1 MIYFFQKLWLIV
13 ITMVSLVGIT
23 VTQILSLFI
32 DPTYW
37 LMWRAWVGMTTASYL
52 RRSSELLVF
61 KEYRK
66 ARWATAGSNVLSLQ
80 EYFIK
85 HNGIYG
91 KTILWTYAF
100 FCMFMGLCF
109 TLLVLLF
116 LKLIEPL
123 ITRFIYI

>member
-91 KTILWTYAF
+91 KTILWAYAI
-100 FCMFMGLCF
+100 LCVLIGVF
-109 TLLVLLF
+109 STILVSLASNLF
-116 LKLIEPL
+116 KLVQ
-123 ITRFIYI
+123 